1 MMMMSRRRRR
11 RLYAR
16 HSFHF
21 PSTPLSKDKSPGS
34 CSTAFKVAFL
44 YARTHTHTKK
54 GVGSSPIG
62 QKTTQNLSIRP
73 LSLSLLRLGGGGGGG
88 GGGPFDASK
97 RPILKP
103 GGVLGRPFGG
113 VLSALSL
120 LKARKE

>member
-1 MMMMSRRRRR
+1 MMMMSRRRR

-34 CSTAFKVAFL
+34 SSTAFKVAFL
-44 YARTHTHTKK
+44 YARTHTHKKK

-62 QKTTQNLSIRP
+62 KKLCKISQSV
-73 LSLSLLRLGGGGGGG
+73 LSLSLLRLGGGGGG